1 MLFLIDCTVYA
12 FAALLAMNLISGH
25 DIKGSRQI
33 AETEMLAQL
42 SPRLLHFDETNIIIF
57 IT

>member
-1 MLFLIDCTVYA
+1 
-12 FAALLAMNLISGH
+12 MNLISGH
-25 DIKGSRQI
+25 DIKGSGQI

-42 SPRLLHFDETNIIIF
+42 SPRLLHFDETNNIIF